1 MGIKTKKKK
10 KFRKWQKNS
19 GAIFEKE
26 GVNMGWWDIVK
37 NQFGSFDL
45 KGLNFPRLAK
55 LLQFYD
61 MLEEEMVQREDV
73 KDYPDVDF
81 NTDEVMAADVIGLI
95 EDNFMDGS
103 GSVSLSLAVALN
115 LFSRIK
121 IYGGENFEMLWKE
134 YNEETIKYFLLG
146 FLGRAEKAGVV
157 DIRGKLKT
165 AVDDFSRDV

>member
-1 MGIKTKKKK
+1 
-10 KFRKWQKNS
+10 
-19 GAIFEKE
+19 
-26 GVNMGWWDIVK
+26 MGWWNIVK
-37 NQFGSFDL
+37 NDFGAFDL
-45 KGLNFPRLAK
+45 KGLNFPRLAE

-61 MLEEEMVQREDV
+61 ILEKEMMQREDV

-81 NTDEVMAADVIGLI
+81 YTDEVMAGDALGYI
-95 EDNFMDGS
+95 EDNFMDES

-121 IYGGENFEMLWKE
+121 TYGGENFEMLWKE

-157 DIRGKLKT
+157 DIRGKLKA
-165 AVDDFSRDV
+165 AVDDYSRDV